1 MKDGAHAV
9 VEAHAVKRILG
20 VHLPPD
26 ETPHTLWLRV
36 LVWTAIVYASIPLA
50 RTIQAGVESSV
61 GVVAFT
67 AVTLVAIALGAT
79 AVVRV
84 AWHARPEH
92 RAFRLVAL
100 ACITAVFAFLTLR
113 LRDSPEEA
121 LHFVQYGILAVLVLR
136 AVSARTES
144 RNPSAYLSAAAVCVL
159 IGAGDEVI
167 QWLVPER
174 FFDFRDIGLNAVAAL
189 GVLAAIRLGIDPE
202 YLHATPGD
210 SSAGWARASRLWA
223 ATGFVALLLFANTP
237 SVVETYTAVL
247 VPLRYLRTDSTMA
260 EYGEAHRS
268 GGITWK
274 SRFSLD
280 EAHRLEAE
288 RAVELADLAREVSRD
303 EDAAE
308 AMLAEHRRGTDPLA
322 FELISRIRVVAEA
335 RDALADVRSRGVD
348 GVVEPTEVS
357 ANLAGTAIG
366 EAMILEEMF
375 PRTLAISGS
384 GLSAAEIQQ
393 FGQLALAAPSS
404 EPGAATR
411 SVEYESLMDNRLVTS
426 PSQKWT
432 IWLVVPLTVG
442 LLLVDLLLRR
452 RLRRDASGMHP
463 QRTASKVST
472 T

>member
-1 MKDGAHAV
+1 MK
-9 VEAHAVKRILG
+9 RLLG

-26 ETPHTLWLRV
+26 ETPRTLWLRV
-36 LVWTAIVYASIPLA
+36 LVWTAVVYASIPLA

-67 AVTLVAIALGAT
+67 AVTLVAIALGASG
-79 AVVRV
+79 VVRV
-84 AWHARPEH
+84 TWNAGPAH
-92 RAFRLVAL
+92 RVFRLVAL
-100 ACITAVFAFLTLR
+100 ACVTAVFAILTLR

-136 AVSARTES
+136 AVAARTES
-144 RNPSAYLSAAAVCVL
+144 WNPAAYFSAAAVCVL
-159 IGAGDEVI
+159 IGAGDEVV

-189 GVLAAIRLGIDPE
+189 GVLAGIRLGIDPE
-202 YLHATPGD
+202 YLRATPGD
-210 SSAGWARASRLWA
+210 SSAGWARATRLWA
-223 ATGFVALLLFANTP
+223 ATGFIALLLFANTP
-237 SVVETYTAVL
+237 SIVETYTAVL
-247 VPLRYLRTDSTMA
+247 LPLRYLRTDSTMA

-268 GGITWK
+268 GGISWK

-288 RAVELADLAREVSRD
+288 RAAELADLAREVRRD
-303 EDAAE
+303 EDAAD
-308 AMLAEHRRGTDPLA
+308 AVLAEHRRGTDPLA
-322 FELISRIRVVAEA
+322 FEFVSRIRGVAKA
-335 RDALADVRSRGVD
+335 RDTLADVRSRGVD

-393 FGQLALAAPSS
+393 FGQLARLAPSAD
-404 EPGAATR
+404 PDAALG
-411 SVEYESLMDNRLVTS
+411 SVEYESPMDSRLITS
-426 PSQKWT
+426 PSQKRT
-432 IWLVVPLTVG
+432 IWLAVPLTLG